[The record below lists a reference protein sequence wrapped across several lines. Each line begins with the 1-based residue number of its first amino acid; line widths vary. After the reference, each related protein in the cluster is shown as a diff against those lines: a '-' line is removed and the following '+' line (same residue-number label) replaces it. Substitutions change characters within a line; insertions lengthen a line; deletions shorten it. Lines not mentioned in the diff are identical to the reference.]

1 MRWQPMPRSRCDAA
15 LSARDGLALRIVP
28 PNRNLF
34 AIPNSQRLPS
44 GWNPEQE
51 ADGASPVH
59 GRGFSSVSWLLSDRR
74 RRRRRRRQVRASTV
88 GARSRSNYSL
98 PRTEYRYIHACGSAG
113 KTMWAKQML
122 LAPDAPIPRADR
134 LRERGK
140 PRKPVVPGPSATRQA
155 CDAHLISVL
164 ETCLAGRS
172 GIDAGRAP
180 QVATLVRCQYFHIEH
195 HYQQCRPMS
204 RGFR

>member
-1 MRWQPMPRSRCDAA
+1 MAWRCGSCRPIATCSPFPIANACHQAGTLNKKRTAHRRCTGGDFPPLVGCSQTVAAAAVVAARSGPRPLAR
-15 LSARDGLALRIVP
+15 ARDQTILC
-28 PNRNLF
+28 
-34 AIPNSQRLPS
+34 Q
-44 GWNPEQE
+44 
-51 ADGASPVH
+51 
-59 GRGFSSVSWLLSDRR
+59 GR
-74 RRRRRRRQVRASTV
+74 STV
-88 GARSRSNYSL
+88 TSR
-98 PRTEYRYIHACGSAG
+98 ACGSAG

-164 ETCLAGRS
+164 ETGLAGRP
-172 GIDAGRAP
+172 GIGAGRAP
-180 QVATLVRCQYFHIEH
+180 QVATLVRCQYFHIGH